1 MAIFLP
7 CIFPQCE
14 DSQSLDTKLKLMS
27 DIKLEMEALMGEIKT
42 KIHNTIHQQHTI
54 LSTIIVSVRQ
64 TRGRIRV
71 LGKMLP
77 FWVMVLRK
85 IRNFKWIWWEILA
98 LGKKWKQSTV

>member
-42 KIHNTIHQQHTI
+42 KIHNTIHQQHSLVTNIVFIRI
-54 LSTIIVSVRQ
+54 LKQPTTCLSWVA
-64 TRGRIRV
+64 GW
-71 LGKMLP
+71 MM
-77 FWVMVLRK
+77 VMVVT
-85 IRNFKWIWWEILA
+85 IAVIWCLGRVYGKYPIIL
-98 LGKKWKQSTV
+98 

>member
-42 KIHNTIHQQHTI
+42 KIHNTIHQQHSLVTN
-54 LSTIIVSVRQ
+54 IVQ
-64 TRGRIRV
+64 KNTEATHHC
-71 LGKMLP
+71 LY
-77 FWVMVLRK
+77 
-85 IRNFKWIWWEILA
+85 
-98 LGKKWKQSTV
+98 

>member
-42 KIHNTIHQQHTI
+42 KIHNNTIQLNNI
-54 LSTIIVSVRQ
+54 LHIIVIVVTNISRTVND
-64 TRGRIRV
+64 
-71 LGKMLP
+71 KMLKNP
-77 FWVMVLRK
+77 
-85 IRNFKWIWWEILA
+85 
-98 LGKKWKQSTV
+98 TV

>member
-42 KIHNTIHQQHTI
+42 KIHNTIQQQHTYI
-54 LSTIIVSVRQ
+54 
-64 TRGRIRV
+64 
-71 LGKMLP
+71 
-77 FWVMVLRK
+77 
-85 IRNFKWIWWEILA
+85 
-98 LGKKWKQSTV
+98 

>member
-42 KIHNTIHQQHTI
+42 KIHNNTIQQQHTTYYCYSRHQYHDI
-54 LSTIIVSVRQ
+54 RHHYLSIS
-64 TRGRIRV
+64 
-71 LGKMLP
+71 L
-77 FWVMVLRK
+77 
-85 IRNFKWIWWEILA
+85 
-98 LGKKWKQSTV
+98 